1 MFRKSHLLATALILA
16 ATHTTLTPASAL
28 PLLPVVEKL
37 IAAADSPRACPAG
50 THEGYLGKYCWHDGE
65 RERTA
70 CPAGT
75 HIGYEGK
82 YCWRNH

>member
-1 MFRKSHLLATALILA
+1 MSRFIRSRKAPILRRLIGYSELARGT
-16 ATHTTLTPASAL
+16 
-28 PLLPVVEKL
+28 VN
-37 IAAADSPRACPAG
+37 SPRACPAG

-82 YCWRNH
+82 YCWCNH

>member
-16 ATHTTLTPASAL
+16 ATHSTLTPASAL

-50 THEGYLGKYCWHDGE
+50 TH
-65 RERTA
+65 
-70 CPAGT
+70 
-75 HIGYEGK
+75 IGYEGK